1 MQDGALDHALKAQR
15 GLGFHFIG
23 ARYQRRVL
31 FDEFGQVLAQL
42 IQVGAAGAQHIGGR
56 GVVEHGQQQVFNA
69 DELMAFLTCVHEG
82 HVQAHFKFL
91 GDHPFS
97 SITHCKGCW

>member
-42 IQVGAAGAQHIGGR
+42 IQVAPQARNTSAAEGLSSMASNR
-56 GVVEHGQQQVFNA
+56 CST
-69 DELMAFLTCVHEG
+69 LMNSWRF
-82 HVQAHFKFL
+82 
-91 GDHPFS
+91 
-97 SITHCKGCW
+97 